1 MLVTIEQTKSNF
13 ENLFDISSGGQTLF
27 HARAPWMKVS
37 VPFNADNVRKLTF
50 FDAAGET
57 LYTTRYSIIDN
68 TLEEAVPFKYLLTKE
83 QRFGQFEIIGKDG
96 REGAF
101 YTLQNGMF
109 ERKFCIE
116 HRGDVYFGYSMDNGR
131 NNIVSIYAGETQI
144 AQITKPLTV
153 IENLDIYYLH
163 LKEDYR
169 SMIPLLAFFTVYYDY
184 RKYNNSGE
192 ITKNSVEISVGY
204 SFDKNNS
211 KYDPNWIA
219 QEFGPKEAE
228 QLENALRAIREQ
240 GSAKAKKIAKIIGIF
255 FLISILL
262 SLIILILFFHFI
274 SV

>member
-13 ENLFDISSGGQTLF
+13 ENLFDISSDGQTLF

-109 ERKFCIE
+109 ESKFCIE

-192 ITKNSVEISVGY
+192 ITKNSVEISVSY

>member
-13 ENLFDISSGGQTLF
+13 ENLFDISSDGQTLF
-27 HARAPWMKVS
+27 HARAPWMKAS

-83 QRFGQFEIIGKDG
+83 QRFGQFEIIGRDG

-109 ERKFCIE
+109 ETKFCIE

-192 ITKNSVEISVGY
+192 ITKNSVEISVSY

-219 QEFGPKEAE
+219 QEFGQEEAE

-255 FLISILL
+255 FLFSILL
-262 SLIILILFFHFI
+262 SLIILFLIFYFI